1 MPGLNLAGYGG
12 VRAYGT
18 QGNTTNN
25 QPSVTAAAFGS
36 GYSAPQQSAQSALM
50 PNDAGGM
57 VGIAGLVG
65 LAILVFIRHS
75 LPR

>member
-1 MPGLNLAGYGG
+1 MPGLNLSGYGG
-12 VRAYGT
+12 VKAYGT

-25 QPSVTAAAFGS
+25 QGSVTAAAFGS
-36 GYSAPQQSAQSALM
+36 GYSAPQQSAKSALT

-57 VGIAGLVG
+57 VGFAGIVGLV
-65 LAILVFIRHS
+65 LLVVIRHS